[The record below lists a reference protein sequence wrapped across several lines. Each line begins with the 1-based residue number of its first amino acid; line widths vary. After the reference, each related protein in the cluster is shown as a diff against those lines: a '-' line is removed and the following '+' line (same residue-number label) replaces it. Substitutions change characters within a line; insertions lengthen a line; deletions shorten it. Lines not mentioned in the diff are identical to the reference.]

1 MNINKQDNCLNQD
14 SNPEVWKYFQ
24 TSKQSSSPVKRPST
38 STLALDESLES
49 LAPHFP
55 QCSADMVFLLL
66 CGMGAFG
73 EYTYK
78 SSTSEKALQ
87 CGLQQTLQHCWQ
99 QWLKA
104 WAQSASCKLLLQR
117 WQMLGHS
124 QFISI
129 YDFLLL
135 KEKMRIIVTDG
146 CYKTYYHKLGSKY
159 NRVYKLTA
167 RCKVRN
173 LLVLDW
179 IYNIT
184 LLRACNV
191 SQPYNFSLSN
201 QGHHVWSSVLK
212 TNKE

>member
-1 MNINKQDNCLNQD
+1 MALHFHFCIRWITGKFSTPCSSVFSRHGLSPSVRYGGVWGVWLKKQYKW
-14 SNPEVWKYFQ
+14 EGTAVWPAAV
-24 TSKQSSSPVKRPST
+24 SP
-38 STLALDESLES
+38 TL
-49 LAPHFP
+49 
-55 QCSADMVFLLL
+55 
-66 CGMGAFG
+66 
-73 EYTYK
+73 
-78 SSTSEKALQ
+78 
-87 CGLQQTLQHCWQ
+87 WQ

-104 WAQSASCKLLLQR
+104 WAQSASCKLWLQR
-117 WQMLGHS
+117 WQMLGHT

-167 RCKVRN
+167 SCKVRN
-173 LLVLDW
+173 PLVLDW

-191 SQPYNFSLSN
+191 FQPYNFSLSN
-201 QGHHVWSSVLK
+201 QGHQVWSSVLK
-212 TNKE
+212 TNKG